1 MNELHLFVD
10 NDVMRVTLRGV
21 PDHPGVAA
29 EVFSA
34 LGDLGLNVDL
44 VVASGRSDQRA
55 DISVAVQDSH
65 RIQVVAALKDLAPRI
80 GAVDTLYDMEVA
92 LVGLAGADLAPQPG
106 VAGRVFRAISKKGI
120 NIELISTSLSSV
132 LCLINRSWLE
142 YAEEAIREEF
152 GLAR

>member
-80 GAVDTLYDMEVA
+80 GAVDTIYDMEVA
-92 LVGLAGADLAPQPG
+92 LVGIAGPELARQPG